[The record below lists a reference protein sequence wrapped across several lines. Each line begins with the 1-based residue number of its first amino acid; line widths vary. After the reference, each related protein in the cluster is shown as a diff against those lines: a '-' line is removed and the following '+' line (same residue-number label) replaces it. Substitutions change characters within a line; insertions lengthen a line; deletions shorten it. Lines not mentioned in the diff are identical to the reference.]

1 MFRTKK
7 LKSKAG
13 VKYNPQKRNSW
24 KILFFTLFCLQHC
37 HLKCFDNN
45 LARLNAAM
53 SESELPW
60 LCRSLDAGMS
70 LGSDAEQKHSLG

>member
-1 MFRTKK
+1 MYNVHII
-7 LKSKAG
+7 LKNVTVG
-13 VKYNPQKRNSW
+13 KYC
-24 KILFFTLFCLQHC
+24 FTLFCLQHC